1 MGNEAR
7 VGDGD
12 LGGDD
17 VGWLIRYRAFIQQA
31 GCPIGSHPPV
41 GVVGVTFGEGAE
53 GHVGLAYTE
62 ELFNLQDAACRA
74 VARELSI
81 IFC

>member
-1 MGNEAR
+1 MQNTGR
-7 VGDGD
+7 FTWS
-12 LGGDD
+12 L
-17 VGWLIRYRAFIQQA
+17 FT
-31 GCPIGSHPPV
+31 
-41 GVVGVTFGEGAE
+41 GVTFGEGAE